1 MNEPA
6 DVPVVV
12 DPEAAARVAE
22 LGMQAEF
29 EQMLDYTRRAVPD
42 LRRID
47 VEVAWP
53 YDTGREPG
61 VTIVATTGRP
71 WVQEERPWDKL
82 AAWMINTFP
91 PQVWE
96 HFMIDLLYGGENAR

>member
-1 MNEPA
+1 MTEPA
-6 DVPVVV
+6 DVPVVIE
-12 DPEAAARVAE
+12 PEAAARVAE
-22 LGMQAEF
+22 LGMQAQF
-29 EQMLDYTRRAVPD
+29 EQMLNYTRRSVPE

-71 WVQEERPWDKL
+71 WSPEEHLRDPVAW
-82 AAWMINTFP
+82 WMITTFP
-91 PQVWE
+91 PRC
-96 HFMIDLLYGGENAR
+96 ASTS